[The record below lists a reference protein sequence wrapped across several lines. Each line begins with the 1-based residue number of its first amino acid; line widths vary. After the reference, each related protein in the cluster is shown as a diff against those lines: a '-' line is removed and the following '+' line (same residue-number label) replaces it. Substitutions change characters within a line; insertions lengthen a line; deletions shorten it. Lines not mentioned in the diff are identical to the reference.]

1 MSGNQ
6 SESASQAPT
15 NTGPTPEEV
24 DQAREQKTALDAR
37 AGAVSASVEG
47 LKRQQE
53 ADGLG
58 LRQDMAAAYARMNSD
73 LNSASAELDSG
84 NLTAARNHMDKADKE
99 ISTLEGFFGNK

>member
-1 MSGNQ
+1 V
-6 SESASQAPT
+6 ES
-15 NTGPTPEEV
+15 
-24 DQAREQKTALDAR
+24 
-37 AGAVSASVEG
+37 

-58 LRQDMAAAYARMNSD
+58 LRHDMAAAYARMNSD
-73 LNSASAELDSG
+73 LHSAGAELDSG